1 MDIRSFRAE
10 LSQAFQSEGFVEE
23 RLFKGANKVW
33 MQRSSGE
40 IVSYFVPDAQRRTW
54 GFRLLGVVGIDIPAL
69 RQWLNQ
75 HKPGSKSGIFQV
87 GFVGYYT
94 ANDDVLG
101 DFQVEHGLP
110 VPADLWVG
118 LIKDRLDRIPQSLT
132 GLLETYRKNREE
144 LGWLAHPHEK
154 AAWDFL
160 VKWHKNCDPAL
171 HVPYRLPNG
180 QVV

>member
-10 LSQAFQSEGFVEE
+10 LSQAFQSEGFIEK
-23 RLFKGANKVW
+23 RLFKGGHKVW
-33 MQRSSGE
+33 MQESSGE
-40 IVSYFVPDAQRRTW
+40 IVSFFAPDAQRRPW

-75 HKPGSKSGIFQV
+75 HKPGTESGIFQG

-101 DFQVEHGLP
+101 GFQVEHGMP

-118 LIKDRLDRIPQSLT
+118 LIKDRLYRIPKSLIEI
-132 GLLETYRKNREE
+132 LAIYRKNREE

-154 AAWDFL
+154 AAWEFL
-160 VKWHKNCDPAL
+160 IKWHENPDPTL